1 MNHLAYN
8 NVRTRRV
15 LTRNAVLCSFYSR
28 SSQIAPRLPSACT
41 AFYHP
46 ALSLPLWFPH
56 SYLKNSDDPGASP
69 SKSHRQGRIHRA
81 SGSLQTALS

>member
-8 NVRTRRV
+8 NVRSRRV

-46 ALSLPLWFPH
+46 ALSLSLWFPH
-56 SYLKNSDDPGASP
+56 SYLKKQRRPRP
-69 SKSHRQGRIHRA
+69 IPIEIP
-81 SGSLQTALS
+81 